1 MINKKLLV
9 IIPARGGSKR
19 LKNKNTQLFCG
30 KPLISWTINL
40 ALKIPNVHDVI
51 VSTDNV
57 DIKNISIDYGASVP
71 FNRPKHLANDNISA
85 VDVAKHAS
93 NKLKFNGNVLLLQPT
108 SPLRNMNDIKKGLIF
123 IKNNNAVISVYKH
136 PHNSNLLTYS
146 KPGERF
152 IPINKNKDIYIP
164 NGAIFLADSNWLM
177 NKKNF
182 YNDEVA
188 IYEMPFERS
197 IDIDYYHQFL
207 TAENIFKETLSYKES
222 K

>member
-1 MINKKLLV
+1 MTNKKLLV

-51 VSTDNV
+51 VSTDNAN
-57 DIKNISIDYGASVP
+57 IKNISIDYGASVP
-71 FNRPKHLANDNISA
+71 FNRPKHLANDIISA
-85 VDVAKHAS
+85 VDVAKHAV
-93 NKLKFNGNVLLLQPT
+93 NKLKFNGNILLLQPT
-108 SPLRNMNDIKKGLIF
+108 SPLRNMDDIKKGLIL
-123 IKNNNAVISVYKH
+123 IKKNNAVISVYKH
-136 PHNSNLLTYS
+136 PHKSNLLTYS

-152 IPINKNKDIYIP
+152 VPINKNKDIYIP

-182 YNDEVA
+182 YNDEVV

-207 TAENIFKETLSYKES
+207 TAENIFKETLSYNES

>member
-1 MINKKLLV
+1 MTNKKLLV

-51 VSTDNV
+51 VSTDNAN
-57 DIKNISIDYGASVP
+57 IKNISIDYGASVP
-71 FNRPKHLANDNISA
+71 FNRPKHLANDIISA
-85 VDVAKHAS
+85 VDVAKHAV
-93 NKLKFNGNVLLLQPT
+93 NKLKFNGNILLLQPT
-108 SPLRNMNDIKKGLIF
+108 SPLRNMDDIKKGLIL
-123 IKNNNAVISVYKH
+123 IKKNNAVISVYKH
-136 PHNSNLLTYS
+136 PHKSNLLTYS

-152 IPINKNKDIYIP
+152 VPINKNKDIYIP

>member
-1 MINKKLLV
+1 MTNKKLLV

-51 VSTDNV
+51 VSTDNA

-71 FNRPKHLANDNISA
+71 FNRPKHLATDNISA
-85 VDVAKHAS
+85 VDVAKHAV
-93 NKLKFNGNVLLLQPT
+93 NKLKFNGNILLLQPT

-146 KPGERF
+146 KPGKKF
-152 IPINKNKDIYIP
+152 VPINKNKDVYVP
-164 NGAIFLADSNWLM
+164 NGAIFSADSNWLM
-177 NKKNF
+177 GVKNF
-182 YNDEVA
+182 YNNEVG

-207 TAENIFKETLSYKES
+207 TAENIFKKTLSYQEGK
-222 K
+222 